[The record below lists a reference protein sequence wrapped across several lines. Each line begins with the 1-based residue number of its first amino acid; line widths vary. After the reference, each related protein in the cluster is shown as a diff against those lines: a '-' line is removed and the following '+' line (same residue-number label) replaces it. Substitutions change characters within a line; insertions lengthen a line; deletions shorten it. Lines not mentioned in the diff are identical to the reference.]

1 MLVNGSAKSWLGAG
15 FITFVLLAALAY
27 PAQAGQSTQPP
38 VVRAVMLWLEDCGH
52 CQYVLEEVLPPLQ
65 AQYGEQFEIILVQ
78 LVTTEDFDRLY
89 QTAVAFGIAKEKVGV
104 PFLVIGEQALMGSRQ
119 ISEELPGLIEQYLA
133 QGGVDYPDLPSLADI
148 LPTIKNTADS
158 TTPTE
163 VLCNPTTPC
172 PADLPMAQ
180 TTTPPAVAQL
190 PESHP
195 PEQVPDNPIQS
206 VPYSNGFTLAM
217 LVMLGMV
224 ASLLFAGVAFVRF
237 LPGLP
242 RILSM
247 RWTEPAFPLLCLVG
261 LGVAGYLAYVETQ
274 AVQAI
279 CGPVGDCNT
288 VQSSPYARLFGV
300 LPVGVLG
307 ILGYLAI
314 LAGWLY
320 PRLRRD
326 RWARYAPL
334 AILGM
339 TVFGVLFSLVLTF
352 LEIFVIKAVCIWC
365 ITSAVIMT
373 LLLLLS
379 MKPALWAMQAL
390 KDAEST
396 VV

>member
-1 MLVNGSAKSWLGAG
+1 MLVNGSVKSWLGAG
-15 FITFVLLAALAY
+15 FITFVLLAGLAY

-38 VVRAVMLWLEDCGH
+38 VVRAVMLWLEGCGH

-78 LVTTEDFDRLY
+78 LVTTDDFDRLY
-89 QTAVAFGIAKEKVGV
+89 QTAVAFGIAKEKVGL

-119 ISEELPGLIEQYLA
+119 ISEVLPGLIEQYLA
-133 QGGVDYPDLPSLADI
+133 QGGVDYPNLASLADI
-148 LPTIKNTADS
+148 LPTA
-158 TTPTE
+158 P
-163 VLCNPTTPC
+163 NPGS
-172 PADLPMAQ
+172 Q
-180 TTTPPAVAQL
+180 
-190 PESHP
+190 P
-195 PEQVPDNPIQS
+195 PEPVPGNPIQS

-224 ASLLFAGVAFVRF
+224 ASLLIAGASFVRG

-242 RILSM
+242 RIFSM
-247 RWTEPAFPLLCLVG
+247 RWTEPAFPLLCLAG
-261 LGVAGYLAYVETQ
+261 LGVAGYLTYVETQ

-307 ILGYLAI
+307 FMGFLAI
-314 LAGWLY
+314 LAAWLY

-334 AILGM
+334 PVLGM
-339 TVFGVLFSLVLTF
+339 TVFGVLFSIYLTY
-352 LEIFVIKAVCIWC
+352 LELFVIKAVCIWC
-365 ITSAVIMT
+365 LTSAVIMT

-379 MKPALWAMQAL
+379 LNPALRCL
-390 KDAEST
+390 IGDLHVEEESL
-396 VV
+396 